1 MNKVHRIGL
10 PDKFPENYG
19 SQIELLKSQK
29 INSEHLAKKMFLIL
43 KKNKKN

>member
-1 MNKVHRIGL
+1 L

-29 INSEHLAKKMFLIL
+29 INSENLAKKMLLIL
-43 KKNKKN
+43 KKIKKINN